1 MTKNI
6 EDKQGKFEELT
17 KTPIS
22 KLILKMAIPSTMAML
37 IGIAYSLADTYF
49 ISKIDTISTASVG
62 LAFSFMSVTQAFGLL
77 YGHGSGNYMSR
88 MESEKNRTESSKMAI
103 DGLVI
108 SFLTGII
115 IMIFGE
121 LYLNE
126 LALFLGATNSLLSS
140 TKEYLLILLIGTPF
154 MISALT
160 MNNQFRLQGN
170 PSLGAAAITSGAVI
184 NCILDPI
191 FIFYF
196 NLGIK
201 GAAYATVIG
210 EIISFIILIVVS
222 GMRENIK
229 FNLKNFSIN
238 KKILSELYGGGI
250 PNFTREIFIGISL
263 MLLNNELKI
272 FGEEYIASFTIVNRL
287 VLAGTYLMVGLGH
300 GFQPVCIFNY
310 GAKLYERVEKALKFT
325 LRSAIIFMVF
335 ISIIFLMY
343 SENMV
348 MLFRN
353 DNEIINIGSQ
363 VLSIQSITLPLI
375 GYITITGMF
384 LQSTHKFK
392 EATLITSSRQGY
404 IYIPL
409 ILIMP
414 KMLGVKGILYVQ
426 PLSDFITFVISVV
439 LVAKYKKELKC

>member
-1 MTKNI
+1 MTNNI
-6 EDKQGKFEELT
+6 ENKQGKFEELT
-17 KTPIS
+17 KTPIP

-62 LAFSFMSVTQAFGLL
+62 LAFSFMNVTQAFGLL

-108 SFLTGII
+108 SFLTGTI

-170 PSLGAAAITSGAVI
+170 PSLGAAAIASGAVI

-201 GAAYATVIG
+201 GAAYATIIG

-238 KKILSELYGGGI
+238 KRILSELYGGGV

-263 MLLNNELKI
+263 ML
-272 FGEEYIASFTIVNRL
+272 
-287 VLAGTYLMVGLGH
+287 
-300 GFQPVCIFNY
+300 
-310 GAKLYERVEKALKFT
+310 
-325 LRSAIIFMVF
+325 
-335 ISIIFLMY
+335 
-343 SENMV
+343 
-348 MLFRN
+348 
-353 DNEIINIGSQ
+353 
-363 VLSIQSITLPLI
+363 
-375 GYITITGMF
+375 
-384 LQSTHKFK
+384 
-392 EATLITSSRQGY
+392 
-404 IYIPL
+404 
-409 ILIMP
+409 
-414 KMLGVKGILYVQ
+414 
-426 PLSDFITFVISVV
+426 
-439 LVAKYKKELKC
+439 